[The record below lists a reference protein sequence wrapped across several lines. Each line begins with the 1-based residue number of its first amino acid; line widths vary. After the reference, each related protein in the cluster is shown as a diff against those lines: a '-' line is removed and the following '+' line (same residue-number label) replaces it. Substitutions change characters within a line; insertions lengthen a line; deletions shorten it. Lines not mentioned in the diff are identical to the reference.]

1 VLARAVAVGVTT
13 SYGFLSTYPPTQCG
27 LATFTAALR
36 RALAPAGQ
44 GISSGVVR
52 VVDTK
57 VFTARPEVVG
67 NLRAGDHGGPAAA
80 AAALNQHDV
89 AIVQH
94 EYGIYGGPDGDEV
107 LAVLDRTRVPVIVVL
122 HTVLTRP
129 TPHQRLVLDRVIAR
143 AEAVVVLSETARTR
157 LLSGYD
163 VEAAKVSVI
172 PHGAVEYPS
181 QTGAADRRRTILT
194 WGLLGPG
201 KGIEWALAGLRELR
215 WLHPAPRYVV
225 AGQTHPRVLAR
236 AGEAYRLGLSTRIRA
251 FGIGGLVRFE
261 RRYLDEP
268 ALGRLISRADIVL
281 LPYDSHEQVTSGV
294 LIEAVAAH
302 KPVVSTAF
310 PHAVELLA
318 GGAGIL
324 VPHRDGPAIGA
335 ALLRVLTEPGLAAD
349 MAAAAARL
357 APALRW
363 PAVAERYRALAS
375 DLLSTGVVT
384 TR

>member
-1 VLARAVAVGVTT
+1 L
-13 SYGFLSTYPPTQCG
+13 LSTYPPTQCG

-36 RALAPAGQ
+36 RALAVASHGDRV
-44 GISSGVVR
+44 GVVR
-52 VVDTK
+52 VVDAK
-57 VFTARPEVVG
+57 VSAIRAEVVG
-67 NLRAGDHGGPAAA
+67 HLRVGDPGGPVAA

-94 EYGIYGGPDGDEV
+94 EYGIYGGPDGDDV
-107 LAVLDRTRVPVIVVL
+107 LAVLDNTEVPVIVVL

-129 TPHQRLVLDRVIAR
+129 TPHQRVVLEAVIAR
-143 AEAVVVLSETARTR
+143 AGAVVVLSETARAR

-163 VEAAKVSVI
+163 VDAAKLSMI
-172 PHGAVEYPS
+172 PHGAVENESYAVS
-181 QTGAADRRRTILT
+181 VDRRRTILT

-215 WLHPAPRYVV
+215 RLRPPPRYVI

-236 AGEAYRLGLSTRIRA
+236 EGEAYRLGLATRVRA
-251 FGIGGLVRFE
+251 LGIGELVRFE
-261 RRYLDEP
+261 RGYLDEP
-268 ALGRLISRADIVL
+268 VLRRLVGRADIVL

-335 ALLRVLTEPGLAAD
+335 ALLRVLTEPGLAAE

-363 PAVAERYRALAS
+363 PAVADRYRVLAD
-375 DLLSTGVVT
+375 DLLSTRIVA